1 MNLTYDNLM
10 ESNIFLNTLLNNLTS
25 ALFIVDRNIK
35 IQTLNDSFAALFYK
49 DEDKMINKFCGNA
62 IACVF
67 VEEERKNCG
76 TTSNCQECKLRKSLL
91 KVFDEKSTTY
101 HGKITREFYINN
113 KKILKHFLFSTK
125 PITYKGEEMAL
136 IIIDDITKLEEQ
148 KETIK
153 RISNIDYLTH
163 LYNRRYFFDTGKK
176 YFKSI
181 KENKISAAAIMI
193 DLDNFKK
200 INDLYG
206 HEMGDLVLKRVSREL
221 KKNIRKTD
229 IIARFGGEE
238 FCLLLKNIDS
248 KDAYLL
254 GEKLRSSIEKLEFT
268 RRNEHFKVTIS
279 LGITVKVPDTLID
292 MVNVADKLLHKAKN
306 NGKNQVKV
314 DL

>member
-25 ALFIVDRNIK
+25 ALFIVDRNIR
-35 IQTLNDSFAALFYK
+35 IQSLNDSFAALFNK
-49 DEDKMINKFCGNA
+49 DEDRMLKEYCGNA
-62 IACVF
+62 IACAF
-67 VEEERKNCG
+67 VEDERKNCG
-76 TTSNCQECKLRKSLL
+76 ATSNCQECKLRKSLL
-91 KVFDEKSTTY
+91 KVFNEKSTTH

-125 PITYKGEEMAL
+125 PIIYKGEEMAL

-163 LYNRRYFFDTGKK
+163 LYNRRYFFNIGNK

-181 KENKISAAAIMI
+181 KENKISTAVIMV
-193 DLDNFKK
+193 DLDDFKR

-238 FCLLLKNIDS
+238 FCLLLKNIDAE
-248 KDAYLL
+248 DAYLL
-254 GEKLRSSIEKLEFT
+254 GEKLRSSIEELKFT

-292 MVNVADKLLHKAKN
+292 MVNASDKLLYKAKN
-306 NGKNQVKV
+306 NGKNQVQI